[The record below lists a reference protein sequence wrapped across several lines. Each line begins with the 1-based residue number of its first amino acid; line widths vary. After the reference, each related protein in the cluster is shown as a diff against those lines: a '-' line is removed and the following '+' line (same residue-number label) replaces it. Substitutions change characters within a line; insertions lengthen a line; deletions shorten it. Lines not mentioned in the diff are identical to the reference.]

1 MTSLK
6 IQDSYCWANHFCGGV
21 CRVLLSA
28 LDFIIRIWT
37 KSWTFRKKK
46 KRNQN
51 THLLGLH
58 YEIGKPF
65 HLLFI
70 LLCCL
75 SCFIFLHVPGQ
86 RPVVI
91 EFSPL
96 SPPMER
102 EGELKATEKRTLE
115 EGPLTCC
122 FAIFQPGSLLQQPG
136 SLLQPES
143 GTFVG
148 GRGMKRNRLCY
159 KQVFVI
165 MKPLQSMRSELG
177 YVPK

>member
-6 IQDSYCWANHFCGGV
+6 IQDSYCWANHFRGGV

-28 LDFIIRIWT
+28 PDFTIRIWT
-37 KSWTFRKKK
+37 KSWTFRKKR

-58 YEIGKPF
+58 NEIGKPF
-65 HLLFI
+65 RLLFI

-75 SCFIFLHVPGQ
+75 SCFIFFHVPGQ

-102 EGELKATEKRTLE
+102 EGEMKATEKRTLKE
-115 EGPLTCC
+115 LPLTCC
-122 FAIFQPGSLLQQPG
+122 FAIFQPWFSVTTRVWYFGG
-136 SLLQPES
+136 W
-143 GTFVG
+143 GT
-148 GRGMKRNRLCY
+148 GMKRNRLCY

-165 MKPLQSMRSELG
+165 ETPAVHEE
-177 YVPK
+177 